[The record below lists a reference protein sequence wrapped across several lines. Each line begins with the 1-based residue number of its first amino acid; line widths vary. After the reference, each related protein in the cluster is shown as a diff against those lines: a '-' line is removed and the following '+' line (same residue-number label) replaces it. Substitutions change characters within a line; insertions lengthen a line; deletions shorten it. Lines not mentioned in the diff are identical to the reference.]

1 MGESKRY
8 YFKDLMFWARNGI
21 ICVENTRTGEFNTM
35 MVRDFAERVR
45 AILRESE
52 FMPPEERKKHQD
64 FVEDAI
70 KVCRIAQ
77 KQGRPDILNVRE
89 HVARHPSIYN
99 KKLVYSP
106 LIVPEN
112 DGKKETPTGNS
123 ENNNTESD
131 KKLILPS
138 SIEQESSGSDQDK

>member
-89 HVARHPSIYN
+89 HVAKHPSIYN

-106 LIVPEN
+106 LMVPEN
-112 DGKKETPTGNS
+112 DSKKETPECNSGNI
-123 ENNNTESD
+123 EKESG
-131 KKLILPS
+131 KKLILPDSITRDS
-138 SIEQESSGSDQDK
+138 SDASQDK